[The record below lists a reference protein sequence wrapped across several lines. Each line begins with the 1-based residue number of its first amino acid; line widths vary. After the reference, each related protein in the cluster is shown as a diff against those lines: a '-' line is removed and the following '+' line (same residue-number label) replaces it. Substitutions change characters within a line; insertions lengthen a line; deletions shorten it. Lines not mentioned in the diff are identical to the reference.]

1 MLLAQI
7 NEAETGKDSTFG
19 ELKKARALNT
29 ELDLKLK
36 AVSERLQESDP
47 TIVKQQKE
55 LIIDLKNRV
64 NVLEKELLLVGATT
78 NKELA
83 DLRK

>member
-1 MLLAQI
+1 MEVQNAKQKQQIEEGDYELIKLQKSIKDLIEEKDVLLAQI

-47 TIVKQQKE
+47 TIVKQ
-55 LIIDLKNRV
+55 
-64 NVLEKELLLVGATT
+64 
-78 NKELA
+78 
-83 DLRK
+83 